1 VATIR
6 KEISLAN
13 APDRVWD
20 AVRDTGA
27 IHTRFSPGFVTNTVL
42 ENNGASRMV
51 TFGNGLQ
58 ARERI
63 LSVDDGL
70 KRIAYSVEPNARLT
84 HHSASFQ
91 VIPEGAGCRLV
102 WIADLLPNEM
112 ADAVGGMMEQGIAA
126 AKIALEKA
134 QKKED

>member
-1 VATIR
+1 MATIR
-6 KEISLAN
+6 KEIQLGN

-27 IHTRFSPGFVTNTVL
+27 IHSRFSPGFVTDTVL
-42 ENNGASRMV
+42 ENGGASRLV
-51 TFGNGLQ
+51 TFGNGFK

-70 KRIAYSVEPNARLT
+70 KRIAYSVEPNERLT

-91 VIPEGAGCRLV
+91 VFAEASGCRLV
-102 WIADLLPNEM
+102 WIADLLP
-112 ADAVGGMMEQGIAA
+112 DAAAAMVDSMMTQGIAA
-126 AKIALEKA
+126 AKVALEKA
-134 QKKED
+134 